1 MMMIVHQAL
10 IGALALTASAG
21 VSAFFLQAGGPNNSR
36 IVGVVQQPNRM
47 VVKTLLPFK
56 SEKNSNYAND
66 NSDESSSSYSST
78 SSSLRPETSFGSE
91 AVPEAQRPI
100 NEYLDV
106 TSQPLFDWANRDS
119 GDLGLLTRLG
129 IVYGIVF
136 AVVCYPISGATF
148 TQEGYLWQKLA
159 AANVGATILLLF
171 VMIRIYTG
179 WGYIGS
185 RLKSKVIEYEETG
198 WYDGDWERKT
208 EAELLR
214 DRLLYNGNVKPV
226 LDRLQRFTAGTVL
239 AAVLSVA
246 SFQLAMMNSPPLFD
260 QYDPVLLE
268 RLRYD
273 DTLADTAAQQSGGK
287 PAYCDS
293 RYYRA
298 VANGGQG
305 CS

>member
-1 MMMIVHQAL
+1 MIL
-10 IGALALTASAG
+10 S
-21 VSAFFLQAGGPNNSR
+21 SR
-36 IVGVVQQPNRM
+36 SL
-47 VVKTLLPFK
+47 KTLLRFQ
-56 SEKNSNYAND
+56 SEKTSGINND
-66 NSDESSSSYSST
+66 DDDESLPFFE
-78 SSSLRPETSFGSE
+78 SLRPETSFGSE
-91 AVPEAQRPI
+91 SVPEAQRPI

-106 TSQPLFDWANRDS
+106 TSQPFFDWANRDS
-119 GDLGLLTRLG
+119 GDVGLLTRLG
-129 IVYGIVF
+129 ILYVVVF
-136 AVVCYPISGATF
+136 AAVCYPISGATF
-148 TQEGYLWQKLA
+148 TQENGYLWQKVT

-171 VMIRIYTG
+171 LMIRLYTG

-198 WYDGDWERKT
+198 WYDGDWEKKT

-214 DRLLYNGNVKPV
+214 DRLLYNSNVKPV
-226 LDRLQRFTAGTVL
+226 VERLKRFTAGISV
-239 AAVLSVA
+239 AALLSVV
-246 SFQLAMMNSPPLFD
+246 SFQVAVRNGPPLFD
-260 QYDPVLLE
+260 QYDPAVLE

-273 DTLADTAAQQSGGK
+273 DKLADTAARNSGGK